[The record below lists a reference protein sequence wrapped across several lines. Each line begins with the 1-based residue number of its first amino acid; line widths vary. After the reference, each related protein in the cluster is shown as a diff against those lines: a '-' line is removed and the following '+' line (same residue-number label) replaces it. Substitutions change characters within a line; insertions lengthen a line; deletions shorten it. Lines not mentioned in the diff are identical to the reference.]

1 MGGVPVSKME
11 ETIEAHYQASL
22 KTAKD
27 PVGGSYPAYPSG
39 KSWDEASGKT
49 GSGKKFYHNVIS
61 GADFATQPYY
71 VAIIT
76 PVIHYCMGGLE
87 IDENSAVL
95 GSGSQAIPGLYA
107 AGEVA
112 GGVHGNNRLGGNSLL
127 DCVVF
132 GRVAGV
138 ACAKYML
145 GDKVK
150 ATSLA
155 ELSGGGLSGNVEA
168 SKLAGG
174 SYEDTMNSSS
184 EAAVKKQK
192 KASSGFTMDEVAKH
206 TKKGDVW
213 VVLHGRVLNVSN
225 FLSQHP
231 GGELAILTFA
241 GKDATAEFD
250 MIHPPDVVEKY
261 APDAIIGVVG
271 NGKAKKAKGAAKSAL
286 PVATDKGD
294 PVANLE
300 VWGDWRME
308 AFDDTPG
315 VLLVNVRSY
324 VNACYYLILS
334 IIYEICATIFS
345 AKNFKISN
353 DRTGLT
359 RGAVFLIFFIV
370 VHAVGNLH
378 VFKGPDDFNGYGY
391 FFVRLNWTWD
401 QKLSSGL
408 MSGQL
413 NLAITGLML
422 LTFMT
427 IHLFQFRFADT
438 EQYLLR
444 PPPTLINWHPSWLI
458 TLTFFWTDN
467 KQVPLVPVRDIFLNE
482 YKVLKNPV
490 WCGFYIMA
498 VLIFMTHACLG
509 WGKLTLAPS
518 FGIPKKHQCCVK
530 FYGYLIFWV
539 IGLIYISFP
548 VFVTL
553 TQPKNGHFGQFNK
566 NYPDF

>member
-1 MGGVPVSKME
+1 
-11 ETIEAHYQASL
+11 
-22 KTAKD
+22 
-27 PVGGSYPAYPSG
+27 
-39 KSWDEASGKT
+39 
-49 GSGKKFYHNVIS
+49 
-61 GADFATQPYY
+61 
-71 VAIIT
+71 
-76 PVIHYCMGGLE
+76 MGGLE

-95 GSGSQAIPGLYA
+95 GPDSQAIRGLYA

-127 DCVVF
+127 NCVVF

-184 EAAVKKQK
+184 EAPVKKQK

-261 APDAIIGVVG
+261 APDAVIGVLGDGGEEDNDEEDDSSEGGYTMEEVAKHNKKGDVWVVLNGRVLNVSNFLSQHPGGELAILTFAGKDATAEFDMIHPPDVVEKYAPDAIIGVVG
-271 NGKAKKAKGAAKSAL
+271 SGKAKKVKGSSKSAL

-294 PVANLE
+294 AVANLE
-300 VWGDWRME
+300 AWGDWRME

-315 VLLVNVRSY
+315 VLFSIVQICCTSPQQMVNIALVTPSRWVKPS
-324 VNACYYLILS
+324 VQKPS
-334 IIYEICATIFS
+334 I
-345 AKNFKISN
+345 
-353 DRTGLT
+353 
-359 RGAVFLIFFIV
+359 
-370 VHAVGNLH
+370 
-378 VFKGPDDFNGYGY
+378 
-391 FFVRLNWTWD
+391 
-401 QKLSSGL
+401 SSG
-408 MSGQL
+408 S
-413 NLAITGLML
+413 
-422 LTFMT
+422 
-427 IHLFQFRFADT
+427 R
-438 EQYLLR
+438 
-444 PPPTLINWHPSWLI
+444 
-458 TLTFFWTDN
+458 
-467 KQVPLVPVRDIFLNE
+467 
-482 YKVLKNPV
+482 
-490 WCGFYIMA
+490 C
-498 VLIFMTHACLG
+498 
-509 WGKLTLAPS
+509 
-518 FGIPKKHQCCVK
+518 
-530 FYGYLIFWV
+530 
-539 IGLIYISFP
+539 
-548 VFVTL
+548 
-553 TQPKNGHFGQFNK
+553 TQQAW
-566 NYPDF
+566 

>member
-1 MGGVPVSKME
+1 ME
-11 ETIEAHYQASL
+11 
-22 KTAKD
+22 
-27 PVGGSYPAYPSG
+27 
-39 KSWDEASGKT
+39 
-49 GSGKKFYHNVIS
+49 
-61 GADFATQPYY
+61 
-71 VAIIT
+71 
-76 PVIHYCMGGLE
+76 
-87 IDENSAVL
+87 
-95 GSGSQAIPGLYA
+95 
-107 AGEVA
+107 
-112 GGVHGNNRLGGNSLL
+112 
-127 DCVVF
+127 
-132 GRVAGV
+132 
-138 ACAKYML
+138 
-145 GDKVK
+145 
-150 ATSLA
+150 
-155 ELSGGGLSGNVEA
+155 
-168 SKLAGG
+168 
-174 SYEDTMNSSS
+174 
-184 EAAVKKQK
+184 
-192 KASSGFTMDEVAKH
+192 EVAKH
-206 TKKGDVW
+206 NKKGDVW
-213 VVLHGRVLNVSN
+213 VVLNGRVLNVSN

-271 NGKAKKAKGAAKSAL
+271 SGKAKKAKGAGKSAL

-294 PVANLE
+294 AVANLE
-300 VWGDWRME
+300 AWGDWRVE

-359 RGAVFLIFFIV
+359 RSAVFLIFFIVVHAVGNLSEEFQDLNDRTGLTRSAVFLIFFIV

-391 FFVRLNWTWD
+391 FYVRLYWTGFGFQANIVEEYVLLSALLHIFVGLKRTWD

-438 EQYLLR
+438 EQYFLR
-444 PPPTLINWHPSWLI
+444 PPPTLINWWPSWLI
-458 TLTFFWTDN
+458 SLTFFWTNDST
-467 KQVPLVPVRDIFLNE
+467 VPLVPVRDIFLNE

-490 WCGFYIMA
+490 WSGFYIMA
-498 VLIFMTHACLG
+498 VVIFMTHACLG

-530 FYGYLIFWV
+530 FYGYLIFW
-539 IGLIYISFP
+539 
-548 VFVTL
+548 
-553 TQPKNGHFGQFNK
+553 
-566 NYPDF
+566 